1 MKTVALRRQLL
12 AAAVVGLLL
21 VGALLPTGCGSTGGT
36 GTSDQGTLVAPGQPS
51 GGPGG
56 LAWSPGAVSDS
67 SVGKG
72 TANAPEAS
80 PAQTTARSSQG
91 AVVGVADAARMVV
104 RTVSMRLKVDD
115 VDKTARR
122 VAALAGSYQGYV
134 QSMQISSDA
143 GGPVYPPGPVPLQD
157 TGTGSSGS
165 GQLQGTADALAGY
178 VTVRV
183 PARSLERF
191 RRDVTGLG
199 KILYEAT
206 DSQDVTA
213 EHADLK
219 ARLKN
224 LEATEIGLRRLF
236 NKAKTVTEM
245 LAIQEQ
251 LTQIQG
257 QIESLTAQIKVLNDQ
272 AAMSTATVQLVGPE
286 PVVSPSGDDWGFTT
300 ALRTAVRA
308 FVGTINV
315 LIVAIGASLPLLTI
329 IALGVLLIV
338 WLVRRSSRKSRPAT
352 ATGLEP
358 TERPPVEGT
367 PDERDDA

>member
-1 MKTVALRRQLL
+1 
-12 AAAVVGLLL
+12 
-21 VGALLPTGCGSTGGT
+21 
-36 GTSDQGTLVAPGQPS
+36 
-51 GGPGG
+51 
-56 LAWSPGAVSDS
+56 
-67 SVGKG
+67 
-72 TANAPEAS
+72 
-80 PAQTTARSSQG
+80 
-91 AVVGVADAARMVV
+91 MVV

-115 VDKTARR
+115 VDKTVRR
-122 VAALAGSYQGYV
+122 VTALASSYQGYV
-134 QSMQISSDA
+134 QSMQVSSDA

-157 TGTGSSGS
+157 MGVGSSGGS
-165 GQLQGTADALAGY
+165 QPQGAADALAGY
-178 VTVRV
+178 VTVRI

-191 RRDVTGLG
+191 RRDVAGLG
-199 KILYEAT
+199 KVLFEAT

-213 EHADLK
+213 EHADLE

-224 LEATEIGLRRLF
+224 LEATEVGLRRLF
-236 NKAKTVTEM
+236 KEAKNVTEM

-251 LTQIQG
+251 LTQVQG